1 MRALLT
7 NIGSMG
13 NIQPFMALAA
23 ELHAHGH
30 QPVLALA
37 PMYRDYVRQF
47 GFEYVPI
54 GFDLD
59 YAKLQR
65 EDTEDELKGVDPLL
79 TLQDSLTRLE
89 AMLPQMFDELRE
101 ACRGVDVLISGHL
114 QMCSKMLHELTGIP
128 FVSVHTNHFGGMQPY
143 AYRDAVAKIINP
155 FREQYGLPAL
165 ADPIHVDSNSPQL
178 ALYAISRYLRPADPG
193 WPSHFHV
200 SGFFYLE
207 EKKSVPDVQLAHFLE
222 QGEKPV
228 VIGFSSIAHPD
239 PDAMTD
245 LLLEAINDV
254 GCRAVIQ
261 HGWSGLAKNTKLPAH
276 VFGVGFVQ
284 HTWLF
289 PRAACVVHA
298 GGSGT
303 PATTL
308 RSGVPA
314 VVVPHV
320 GDQPM
325 WAEMV
330 RGLGCAGGVI
340 HYKELTAGKLAAA
353 LKQTLNNKALYAR
366 AAEIGEKIR
375 AEQGVSRARVL
386 IEELLQRIAGT
397 SSLTSVFAQQNQSAS
412 ERRKL
417 QRQIRMRGKS
427 GRHLET
433 SDSEAS
439 GFSLN

>member
-1 MRALLT
+1 MRAVLT
-7 NIGSMG
+7 NVGSMG

-23 ELHAHGH
+23 ELSKHGH

-37 PMYRDYVRQF
+37 PLYRNYVAQL
-47 GFEYVPI
+47 GFEYVPV

-65 EDTEDELKGVDPLL
+65 EDTEDALRGVNPLH
-79 TLQDSLTRLE
+79 TLQDSLKKLQ
-89 AMLPQMFDELRE
+89 AMLPQMFEELRE
-101 ACRGVDVLISGHL
+101 VCRGADILISGHM
-114 QMCSKMLHELTGIP
+114 QSASRMLHELTGIP

-143 AYRDAVAKIINP
+143 AYRHAVASVINP
-155 FREQYGLPAL
+155 FRAQHGLPPVT
-165 ADPIHVDSNSPQL
+165 DPIHVDSNSPQL
-178 ALYAISRYLRPADPG
+178 ALYAISRYLRLPDPG
-193 WPSHFHV
+193 WPPHYHV
-200 SGFFYLE
+200 TGFFFLE
-207 EKKSVPDVQLAHFLE
+207 EKEEVPDVGLVRFLE

-228 VIGFSSIAHPD
+228 VISFSSIAHPD
-239 PDAMTD
+239 PDAMTG
-245 LLLEAINDV
+245 LLLEAIDEV

-261 HGWSGLAKNTKLPAH
+261 HGWSGLAKSGTLPAH

-308 RSGVPA
+308 RSGIPA

-325 WAEMV
+325 WAELV

-340 HYKELTAGKLAAA
+340 HYRELTAKRLAAD
-353 LKQTLNNKALYAR
+353 LKETLHNKRLYAR
-366 AAEIGEKIR
+366 AAEVAEKIR
-375 AEQGVSRARVL
+375 AEQGVSRARML
-386 IEELLQRIAGT
+386 IEELMRRI
-397 SSLTSVFAQQNQSAS
+397 SLPPAFTHDVSGAS

-417 QRQIRMRGKS
+417 QRQIRMRGKQAALP
-427 GRHLET
+427 GRKPAE
-433 SDSEAS
+433 
-439 GFSLN
+439 

>member
-13 NIQPFMALAA
+13 NIQPFMALAV
-23 ELHAHGH
+23 ELREHGH
-30 QPVLALA
+30 HPVLAFA
-37 PMYRDYVRQF
+37 PMYRNYVTQL

-65 EDTEDELKGVDPLL
+65 EDTEDALKGVNPLH
-79 TLQDSLTRLE
+79 TLKDSLSKLE
-89 AMLPQMFDELRE
+89 AMLPQMFEELQE

-114 QMCSKMLHELTGIP
+114 QPASRMIHELMGIP

-143 AYRDAVAKIINP
+143 AYRHATASIINP
-155 FREQYGLPAL
+155 FRARHRLPPVT
-165 ADPIHVDSNSPQL
+165 DPIHTDANSPQL
-178 ALYAISRYLRPADPG
+178 ALYAISRYVRPANPN
-193 WPSHFHV
+193 WPPHYHV
-200 SGFFYLE
+200 TGFFFLD
-207 EKKSVPDVQLAHFLE
+207 EKDPIPDARLAAFLE

-228 VIGFSSIAHPD
+228 VITFSSIAHPN

-245 LLLEAINDV
+245 LLLQTINNV

-261 HGWSGLAKNTKLPAH
+261 HGWSGLAKNRELPGH
-276 VFGVGFVQ
+276 VLGVGFVQ

-289 PRAACVVHA
+289 PRASCVVHA

-308 RSGVPA
+308 RSAIPA

-325 WAEMV
+325 WAEIV

-340 HYKELTAGKLAAA
+340 HYRELTAAKLTAA
-353 LKQTLNNKALYAR
+353 LQQTLNNKALYAR
-366 AAEIGEKIR
+366 AAEVADKIR
-375 AEQGVSRARVL
+375 AEQGVSRARTL
-386 IEELLQRIAGT
+386 IEELMRHALGRRK
-397 SSLTSVFAQQNQSAS
+397 FAMPSAHRYS
-412 ERRKL
+412 EARERRKL
-417 QRQIRMRGKS
+417 LRQIRMRGTQLS
-427 GRHLET
+427 VQ
-433 SDSEAS
+433 SDSTVPE
-439 GFSLN
+439 